1 MTNPMHIALPGLSL
15 AGLILTIAAS
25 SPALAV
31 EPTVKTLTED
41 ATSQV
46 LDVVEHPGDA
56 SAAAK
61 RTGNIIYVISGGTL
75 ERTFADG
82 TKQTAT
88 RKAGEAAIISEKRPY
103 AVKNVGTTTVHLI
116 EVVKK

>member
-1 MTNPMHIALPGLSL
+1 MTNPMHIALPGLSI
-15 AGLILTIAAS
+15 AGLILTLAM
-25 SPALAV
+25 PAMAV
-31 EPTVKTLTED
+31 EPTVKTLAED

-82 TKQTAT
+82 TKQTTT